1 MKKRVL
7 AFVTLFLGLTL
18 FAAQAQTTSI
28 TPPAARSSTPG
39 EDIAQTISM
48 ITGVAISPLLGVSA
62 VGAWQYFK
70 AKTPEQRARLQ
81 WYSNPWFWVPA
92 LLLVTACFIKDTAG
106 TALPTVL
113 KKPLDVADTIEH
125 KISGLVATGAFVPLA
140 VSVFHAHGG
149 DGASLSGLG
158 FAAADL
164 SWLYNVIMVPASM
177 VVFFIVFL
185 ASNAV
190 NILILLSPFTTVD
203 ATLKGFRTAILASV
217 AGSAWLNPWIGA
229 AWALVVIGLSWFI
242 AGWSF
247 RLSCF
252 GMVFIWDFLT
262 GRCHRFAPDKTTNK
276 IFLSRKIDQ
285 VPARTYGK
293 LTRNPAGR
301 LTVSYRP
308 WLVLPRRTLTLPEG
322 RYEAGRGLFY
332 SEILRVEGDTART
345 MILLPPRYL
354 GHEEELV
361 VIHGLAGARA
371 VGFRAAWQWFT
382 ELFGGKPRTRTSDT
396 MME

>member
-7 AFVTLFLGLTL
+7 AIIALCLGLTL
-18 FAAQAQTTSI
+18 FAAQAQTASS
-28 TPPAARSSTPG
+28 TPPAARNNTPG
-39 EDIAQTISM
+39 QDIAQTISM

-70 AKTPEQRARLQ
+70 AKTPDQRARLQ

-92 LLLVTACFIKDTAG
+92 LLLVTLCFIKDTAG
-106 TALPTVL
+106 TVLPTVL

-149 DGASLSGLG
+149 DGASLGALG
-158 FAAADL
+158 FAAVDL
-164 SWLYNVIMVPASM
+164 SWLYNVIMVPVSM
-177 VVFFIVFL
+177 AAFFIVFL
-185 ASNAV
+185 ASTSV

-203 ATLKGFRTAILASV
+203 AALKGFRATILATV

-229 AWALVVIGLSWFI
+229 AWALVIIVISYLI

-252 GMVFIWDFLT
+252 GLVFIWDFIT
-262 GRCHRFAPDKTTNK
+262 SRRHRFTPDKATNK
-276 IFLSRKIDQ
+276 IFLGRKIDKA
-285 VPARTYGK
+285 PARTYGK
-293 LTRNPAGR
+293 LTRNNAGR
-301 LTVSYRP
+301 LVVNYRP
-308 WLVLPRRTLTLPEG
+308 WLILPERTVTLPEG

-332 SEILRVEGDTART
+332 SEILRVEGETART
-345 MILLPPRYL
+345 MILLPPRYR

-361 VIHGLAGARA
+361 VIYGLAGARE
-371 VGFRAAWQWFT
+371 VGFRAAWQWLK
-382 ELFGGKPRTRTSDT
+382 ELLGARPKTQAAG
-396 MME
+396 